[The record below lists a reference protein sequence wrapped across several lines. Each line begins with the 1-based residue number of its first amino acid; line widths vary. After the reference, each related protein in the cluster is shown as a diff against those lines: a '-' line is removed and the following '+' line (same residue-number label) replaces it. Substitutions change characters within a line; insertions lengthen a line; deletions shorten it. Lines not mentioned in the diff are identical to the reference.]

1 MSRHY
6 TINAEGLDETD
17 KSMLRNLRASG
28 ALVEAKRP
36 APTLG
41 DIREALRDMNADEG
55 EPRVGLILTDE
66 DEGFQY
72 IEDVDGNRAKTNLK
86 KSGWWY
92 AVYL

>member
-36 APTLG
+36 APTL
-41 DIREALRDMNADEG
+41 DDMRAALRDMNANDD

-66 DEGFQY
+66 DEGFQW
-72 IEDVDGNRAKTNLK
+72 IEDSNGNRAKTNLQ